1 MNDGQSS
8 LLPYIPRPLLQQIYA
23 HPHLPMTPHVEAFPA
38 AILFADVSGFT
49 PLTERLAQQGPRGAE
64 ELTSL
69 MNRYFERMI
78 TLLTVVQGQVV
89 KFGGDALFALFMA
102 HAEPLEQVVR
112 RTQYAAHT
120 LQEAMTEFHTLASSV
135 GPVQLS
141 MKISIGAGEVL
152 ALHIGGIADRWEYV
166 IAGDPLRQVA
176 LAEQH
181 AMPGSVILS
190 PEATALLK
198 RPLAPIVRRPATHT
212 DGLLPDLTE
221 ITPRLR
227 CYLPRTVQAALSAG
241 GDTWLGALRPMSV
254 MFLKVVGMD
263 APTPALLTPLHNL
276 LRMIQTTVY
285 LYEGS
290 IARMAVD
297 DKGTT
302 LLILSGAPPFAHED
316 DALRAVRCALDLQ
329 AQISGAVWAEMGLKL
344 AIGVTTGRVFAGP
357 VGSQTR
363 REYTVMGDTVN
374 LAARLMSKAG
384 GGGTLCDT
392 TTYQHTRRQVDFA
405 VLPAV
410 TLKGKQQP
418 VPVFRPRHA
427 IVPRG
432 NRVPSGRNEGAADP
446 LAGRQSEV
454 TQIAALLDGLQ
465 ANGTSSSANRE
476 RRAGQ
481 VLLIEGE
488 AGIGKSRL
496 VQELLHMARAQNL
509 TEFVGAGDSIEQQ
522 LAYRAWREVFRHYF
536 DLDPGHDDHAANA
549 QSDQAAR
556 QAQVQ
561 RIVQAVAPEH
571 SERLPLLNDL
581 LGVQFPV
588 NDLTATLDPAL
599 RQQNLLLLL
608 QTLLCNRAR
617 QQPLIVVLEDA
628 HWLDSLGW
636 ELVQQL
642 ARQLLVADLPLLLV
656 LVLRP
661 LDDQP
666 LAAQHVATLHSL
678 AVTSILRLAALPA
691 AATRQLLA
699 TRLNLNAA
707 SVSPELTEL
716 IHEHAGGNPFFAEEL
731 ITTLREQGHIHVL
744 SDPTASAGRHASF
757 EGDLPQIIR
766 ALPTNVQQLVLAR
779 IDRLPPDQQL
789 TLKVAAVIG
798 QIFGYVLLH
807 DLLQQY
813 RPVADAR
820 LQRYLEDLIS
830 RGMTLLHHSDPDLAH
845 RFKHAISREA
855 IYQSLLFEQR
865 RRLHRAIAGW
875 YETRYA
881 ETRVCGDTEVQ
892 PTHKCNSAM
901 APLSPYYTLLA
912 HHYHYAEESAQERHY
927 AWLAGEQA
935 VAQYANAEALH
946 YLSRAL
952 ELTPAD
958 DAAGNYALRLA
969 RELVYDRLGE
979 RELQVRDLTALS
991 ALATFVENATWQAE
1005 VALRWASYH
1014 IATSDYPAAIAAAQ
1028 QALHQA
1034 HNLALPLIQAE
1045 SMYLLGTAMF
1055 RQGEYALARDWG
1067 TQALALYRTLNAT
1080 QGEAKTLIH
1089 LANILDDQ
1097 GEYALATT
1105 YYQQALALQRELNDR
1120 VGESVVLFNLAIH
1133 YRNQD
1138 DFSGAMAS
1146 YEQALQLCRTTGHQE
1161 YIGVVLSHLGML
1173 YVDRGEYTAALAIL
1187 TQALDHSR
1195 MIGDQMNEIQALDGL
1210 GLLHHYLG
1218 DYDRA
1223 ANYYAQ
1229 ALDKCH
1235 SIGDQP
1241 GVQRLLGLSGLLAY
1255 HRGDLARATE
1265 LLQQAFE
1272 VETEESRRHE
1282 AGSLLIYL
1290 GHVRVEQGQFVA
1302 AADAYGQ
1309 ALIILRAMCQ
1319 HNQATEALAGLARV
1333 ALAEGSPQT
1342 ALFRVAEILHHLKA
1356 HSQLPGTDEPLRVY
1370 LTCYQVLQATN
1381 DARAPDILQAA
1392 STLLQARAVSIDDE
1406 RLRRSF
1412 LENVAVHRAL
1422 CCAAA

>member
-1 MNDGQSS
+1 MNDRQSS
-8 LLPYIPRPLLQQIYA
+8 LLSYIPRPLLRQIYA
-23 HPHLPMTPHVEAFPA
+23 HPHLPTTPQIEAFPA

-69 MNRYFERMI
+69 MNGYFERMI
-78 TLLTVVQGQVV
+78 TLLTIVQGEVV
-89 KFGGDALFALFMA
+89 KFGGDALFALFMV
-102 HAEPLEQVVR
+102 HNEPLEQAVY
-112 RTQYAAHT
+112 RTQYAAHI
-120 LQEAMTEFHTLASSV
+120 LQEAMTEFHTLTSSV

-176 LAEQH
+176 LAEQQ
-181 AMPGSVILS
+181 ATPGAVILS

-198 RPLAPIVRRPATHT
+198 RPLAPIRWRAAPPAT
-212 DGLLPDLTE
+212 GLLPDLTE
-221 ITPRLR
+221 ITPTLR
-227 CYLPRTVQAALSAG
+227 CYLPRTVQAALAAG

-254 MFLKVVGMD
+254 MFLKVVGLD
-263 APTPALLTPLHNL
+263 DPTPTVLAPLHDV

-285 LYEGS
+285 LYEGI

-302 LLILSGAPPFAHED
+302 LLILFGAPPFAHED
-316 DALRAVRCALDLQ
+316 DALRAVRGALDLQ
-329 AQISGAVWAEMGLKL
+329 AQISGAAWAESGLKL

-392 TTYQHTRRQVDFA
+392 TTYQHTRRQVDFV
-405 VLPAV
+405 VLPVVA
-410 TLKGKQQP
+410 LKGKQQP
-418 VPVFRPRHA
+418 VPIFQPQQVLQQR
-427 IVPRG
+427 RG
-432 NRVPSGRNEGAADP
+432 QATYAEHIDGIGS

-454 TQIAALLDGLQ
+454 AQIAALLERLQ
-465 ANGTSSSANRE
+465 ASSASGANRE
-476 RRAGQ
+476 RRVGQ

-496 VQELLHMARAQNL
+496 VQELRHMARAQNL
-509 TEFVGAGDSIEQQ
+509 TKLIGTGDSIEQQ
-522 LAYRAWREVFRHYF
+522 RAYRAWREVFQRYF
-536 DLDPGHDDHAANA
+536 DCAPDYDDHAANA

-556 QAQVQ
+556 QTQVQ
-561 RIVQAVAPEH
+561 RIVQEVAPEH

-581 LGVQFPV
+581 LGLQFPA

-617 QQPLIVVLEDA
+617 QQSLIVVLDDA
-628 HWLDSLGW
+628 HWLDSLSW
-636 ELVQQL
+636 QLVVQL

-656 LVLRP
+656 LALRP

-666 LAAQHVATLHSL
+666 LAAQHVATLRSL
-678 AVTSILRLAALPA
+678 AATSVIRLSALQPA
-691 AATRQLLA
+691 ETTQLLA
-699 TRLNLNAA
+699 ARLNLEAHTLP
-707 SVSPELTEL
+707 PELAEL

-731 ITTLREQGHIHVL
+731 ITTLREQGRIHVL
-744 SDPTASAGRHASF
+744 PDPTAPAARHASF
-757 EGDLPQIIR
+757 AGDMAQIIR

-779 IDRLPPDQQL
+779 IDRLPPDLQL

-820 LQRYLEDLIS
+820 LQHYLEDLIS
-830 RGMTLLHHSDPDLAH
+830 RELTLLHHPDPDLAH

-855 IYQSLLFEQR
+855 TYQSLLFEQR
-865 RRLHRAIAGW
+865 RMLHRAIAGW
-875 YETRYA
+875 YEAHYTEA
-881 ETRVCGDTEVQ
+881 RVCGETEVR
-892 PTHKCNSAM
+892 TTDVRSSAV
-901 APLSPYYTLLA
+901 APLSPYYALLA
-912 HHYHYAEESAQERHY
+912 HHYHYAEDVAQERHY

-935 VAQYANAEALH
+935 AAQYANAEALH

-969 RELVYDRLGE
+969 REPVYDRLGE
-979 RELQVRDLTALS
+979 RELQARDLTALS
-991 ALATFVENATWQAE
+991 ALATFVEHATWQAE

-1055 RQGEYALARDWG
+1055 RQGDYAPARDWG
-1067 TQALALYRTLNAT
+1067 TQALALYRTLNAA

-1105 YYQQALALQRELNDR
+1105 YYQQALTLQRERNDR
-1120 VGESVVLFNLAIH
+1120 VGESMVLFNLAVH

-1138 DFSGAMAS
+1138 DFNGAAAS

-1161 YIGVVLSHLGML
+1161 YIGVVLCHLGTL
-1173 YVDRGEYTAALAIL
+1173 YVDRGEYTAALAVLI
-1187 TQALDHSR
+1187 QALEHSR
-1195 MIGDQMNEIQALDGL
+1195 MISDQYNESLALDGL

-1223 ANYYAQ
+1223 ASYYKQ
-1229 ALDKCH
+1229 ALDICH
-1235 SIGDQP
+1235 SIGYQP
-1241 GVQRLLGLSGLLAY
+1241 GVQRMLGLLGMLAY

-1272 VETEESRRHE
+1272 QGTEESRRYE
-1282 AGSLLIYL
+1282 VGSLLIYL
-1290 GHVRVEQGQFVA
+1290 GHVRAEQGQLAA

-1309 ALIILRAMCQ
+1309 ALTLLRAMCQ

-1333 ALAEGSPQT
+1333 ALMEGSPPA
-1342 ALFRVAEILHHLKA
+1342 ALPQVEEILHHLQEQP
-1356 HSQLPGTDEPLRVY
+1356 QLPGTDEPLRVY
-1370 LTCYQVLQATN
+1370 LTCYQFLQAIN

-1392 STLLQARAVSIDDE
+1392 STILQARAASIDDE

-1422 CCAAA
+1422 CGEGT